1 MLQKSFLQ
9 NSLTKKPI
17 INNFIKNNSIKHIML
32 DIITIGSSTMDVF
45 VQTNTKTLKIRTKK
59 DSQEYIAFPFGSKI
73 LINDLEHHTG
83 GGGTN
88 TAITFA
94 DVGLKTGFLGNIGED
109 HNGDKILKELKEHKI
124 KFLGKRQG
132 KTGFSVILD
141 AEQDRTILAYK
152 GGNNLLPIEL
162 GKIRKVNAKNFYIA
176 SVTGEMFKLAQTI
189 ARTKNK
195 SKIFFNP
202 SSYMTKKGIKYL
214 SPILKKTFC
223 LILNAE
229 EAELLT
235 NHKGI
240 KDNLKELAKKI
251 VLEGIVIITQ
261 SSKGAYVYYNNKIY
275 SAEAKKVKVKETT
288 GAGDAFA
295 SGFVSAFI
303 HKKTIQTCIKAGL
316 NNAESTIQHLGAKQ
330 GLLKKDLFLIAE
342 KDNRNVKI
350 V

>member
-1 MLQKSFLQ
+1 
-9 NSLTKKPI
+9 
-17 INNFIKNNSIKHIML
+17 
-32 DIITIGSSTMDVF
+32 MDVF
-45 VQTNTKTLKIRTKK
+45 VRTNTKTLKIRTKK
-59 DSQEYIAFPFGSKI
+59 DSQEYIAFPFGTKI

-94 DVGLKTGFLGNIGED
+94 NAGLKTGFLGNIGED

-141 AEQDRTILAYK
+141 AEDDRTILAFK
-152 GGNNLLPIEL
+152 GGNNLMPIEIERTKRL
-162 GKIRKVNAKNFYIA
+162 NAKNFYIA
-176 SVTGEMFKLAQTI
+176 SVTEDMFTLAKEVV
-189 ARTKNK
+189 RTKNK
-195 SKIFFNP
+195 AKIFFNP

-223 LILNAE
+223 LILNVE

-235 NHKGI
+235 KHKGI
-240 KDNLKELAKKI
+240 KDNLKELSKI
-251 VLEGIVIITQ
+251 IITDGIVIITNA
-261 SSKGAYVYYNNKIY
+261 SKGVYVYYNNKIY

-303 HKKTIQTCIKAGL
+303 NKKTIQTCIKAGL
-316 NNAESTIQHLGAKQ
+316 NNAENTIQHLGAKQ
-330 GLLKKDLFLIAE
+330 GLLKKDIFLIAD
-342 KDNRNVKI
+342 KDNRKIKI